1 MDLRGDS
8 NLASFSAAGCQA
20 PGCPGSSRFLLRLRC
35 SLRVSPCA
43 APSGFTGVRSSR
55 RVEVRI
61 LRRCRLTVSGL
72 PRTALLRYRRR
83 PSCELPRSLHLPA
96 PADESHRV
104 PPACSPSGFVREN
117 LRVTPK
123 LLWPL
128 APSTDLTP
136 DRPGA
141 SVLRRCRLTE
151 FRFAPK
157 RCPSAVAVSVSSGL
171 PDSSSTAGS
180 MMNPS
185 CPRTLHPQLAPRMN
199 LRVQSGFAVPV

>member
-8 NLASFSAAGCQA
+8 NLASFSAAGCKA
-20 PGCPGSSRFLLRLRC
+20 PGCPSSSRFLLRLRYPLQV
-35 SLRVSPCA
+35 SLCA
-43 APSGFTGVRSSR
+43 APSGFTGDRSSR

-61 LRRCRLTVSGL
+61 FRRCRLIVSGL
-72 PRTALLRYRRR
+72 PRTAILRYRRR
-83 PSCELPRSLHLPA
+83 PSSELPRNLRLPA
-96 PADESHRV
+96 PADESPRV
-104 PPACSPSGFVREN
+104 APVCSPSGFVREN

-123 LLWPL
+123 ILCPL
-128 APSTDLTP
+128 APPIDLAP

-171 PDSSSTAGS
+171 PDSTSTTGS

-185 CPRTLHPQLAPRMN
+185 CPRTLHLQLAPRMN
-199 LRVQSGFAVPV
+199 LRVQSGFAVPA